1 MIKKITVVLSVLAL
15 TAFTIGITYKDGHY
29 RGGSRASYTNE
40 PYYGFTRIDVKNG
53 KIIHVDFFI
62 RDSVKHE
69 YFNQKYEKHFA
80 GNPEYIQQCR
90 NDWKGVRAYPDSLLK
105 YQDVNKI
112 DAISG
117 ATWSFNIFKASVKDA
132 LSKAGSRP

>member
-29 RGGSRASYTNE
+29 RGVSRASYTNE

>member
-1 MIKKITVVLSVLAL
+1 MIKKTVFLLLILAV
-15 TAFTIGITYKDGHY
+15 TAFTISRIYKDGRYH
-29 RGGSRASYTNE
+29 GVSRADYTNE

-53 KIIHVDFFI
+53 KIVNVDFFI

-69 YFNQKYEKHFA
+69 FFNQKYEKHFA
-80 GNPEYIQQCR
+80 GNPEYIRQCR

-105 YQDVNKI
+105 YQDINKI

-132 LSKAGSRP
+132 LSKAGSRL